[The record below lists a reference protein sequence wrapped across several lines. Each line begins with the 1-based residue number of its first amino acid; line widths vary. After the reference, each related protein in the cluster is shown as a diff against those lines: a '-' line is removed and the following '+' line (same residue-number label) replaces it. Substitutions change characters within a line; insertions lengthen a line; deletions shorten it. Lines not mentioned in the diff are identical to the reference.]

1 MFHKFIKR
9 IYNRIHYL
17 SPLSKVLSTLTAVG
31 IIVWNILY
39 NIYHPTNPFVYVMY
53 IFSFLALIYLMVV
66 VIYLRYNIK
75 RYLKYWVYFSYRRK
89 KNVRKFIRS
98 YSYRTI
104 ITSIFPTI
112 FSISY
117 GIFNTVLA
125 VKTDSIWLGSIGVY
139 YLILALTRSNNIY
152 ANYKISLIEDKKEK
166 INQSLHLYR
175 NNGFFLIIL
184 NISFGAAVYQ
194 MLYDK
199 QGYPLIGYFIYIAL
213 FYTLY
218 KIYRTIK
225 HIVRAKNNHNFG
237 VQCVRNLN
245 FVDALVALVGLQTS
259 MFISFGNG
267 YDASIPNAITG
278 FIVVF
283 YIICMGI
290 YMVIKSNRELKK
302 LHSETPQ

>member
-31 IIVWNILY
+31 IILWNIIY
-39 NIYHPTNPFVYVMY
+39 NVNHPTNPFVYIMY
-53 IFSFLALIYLMVV
+53 IFSILAVIYLMVV

-89 KNVRKFIRS
+89 KNIRKFIRS

-104 ITSIFPTI
+104 ITSIFPTL
-112 FSISY
+112 FSIAY

-125 VKTDSIWLGSIGVY
+125 VKANSIWLGSIGAY

-152 ANYKISLIEDKKEK
+152 ANFKIRMIEDKKEK
-166 INQSLHLYR
+166 VNQQLHLYR
-175 NNGFFLIIL
+175 NNGFFLIVL

-199 QGYPLIGYFIYIAL
+199 QGYPVIGYFIYVTAIYT
-213 FYTLY
+213 FY
-218 KIYRTIK
+218 KVYRTIR
-225 HIVRAKNNHNFG
+225 HLYRAKNNHNFG
-237 VQCVRNLN
+237 VQCIRNLN

-278 FIVVF
+278 FIVVGF
-283 YIICMGI
+283 IISLGL
-290 YMVIKSNRELKK
+290 YMVIKSNIELKK